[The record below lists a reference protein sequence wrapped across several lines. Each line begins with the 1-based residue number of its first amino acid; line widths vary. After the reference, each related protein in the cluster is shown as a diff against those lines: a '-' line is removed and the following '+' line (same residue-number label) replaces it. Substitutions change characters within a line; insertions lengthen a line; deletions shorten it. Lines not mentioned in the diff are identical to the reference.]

1 MSEERD
7 IVERLRMRPTILRKN
22 PFGDIETDRAAT
34 KLFDDCHALMR
45 QSADEIERLREEN
58 RQLRER
64 STEAVV
70 AWINET
76 IKRAGEAHILKKAQ
90 DGV

>member
-1 MSEERD
+1 MSTLD
-7 IVERLRMRPTILRKN
+7 IVARLRAWSEGAR
-22 PFGDIETDRAAT
+22 E
-34 KLFDDCHALMR
+34 
-45 QSADEIERLREEN
+45 QSVQDVANGLAYAADEIERLREEN

-64 STEAVV
+64 STEAVI

-76 IKRAGEAHILKKAQ
+76 IKRAGEAHILKRSQ

>member
-7 IVERLRMRPTILRKN
+7 IVDRLRTVNALLIVERLE
-22 PFGDIETDRAAT
+22 GVDIRSD
-34 KLFDDCHALMR
+34 FDCVRDA
-45 QSADEIERLREEN
+45 ADEIQRLREEN

-76 IKRAGEAHILKKAQ
+76 IKRAGEAHILKKAK

>member
-7 IVERLRMRPTILRKN
+7 IVDRLRTLNALLIVERLEGI
-22 PFGDIETDRAAT
+22 DIQSD
-34 KLFDDCHALMR
+34 FDCVRDA
-45 QSADEIERLREEN
+45 ADEIQRMREEN

-76 IKRAGEAHILKKAQ
+76 IKRAGEAHIIKKAQ

>member
-1 MSEERD
+1 MDDEND
-7 IVERLRMRPTILRKN
+7 IVEKLGTLNAQLIIERLEGIDIRSDHDCLR
-22 PFGDIETDRAAT
+22 DAI
-34 KLFDDCHALMR
+34 
-45 QSADEIERLREEN
+45 SEIKRLREEN

-64 STEAVV
+64 STEAVI

-90 DGV
+90 EGCNP